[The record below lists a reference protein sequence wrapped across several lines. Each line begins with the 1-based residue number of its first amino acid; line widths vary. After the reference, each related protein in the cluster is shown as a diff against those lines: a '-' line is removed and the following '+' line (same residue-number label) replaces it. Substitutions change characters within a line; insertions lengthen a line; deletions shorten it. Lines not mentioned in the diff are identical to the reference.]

1 MFEFNHGFL
10 GKWKLKTLPWKKNKK
25 QQWLTEEEKILIG
38 KIDQSVK
45 DAISR
50 EKNGQKLFL
59 ETNYTKIISKVYCI
73 SERQLCRLQKSKDL
87 KDVENENH
95 VNQRENKLD
104 DFSKSALSRLV
115 YNFYTKPN
123 PEIPTLD
130 RFILPLLR
138 SLDFQK

>member
-1 MFEFNHGFL
+1 M
-10 GKWKLKTLPWKKNKK
+10 
-25 QQWLTEEEKILIG
+25 IG

-50 EKNGQKLFL
+50 EKNGQKFFL

-104 DFSKSALSRLV
+104 DFNKSALSRLV

-130 RFILPLLR
+130 KIHFAALEILGFPKVSKASVHRNLKKLEFVCKKR
-138 SLDFQK
+138 NKK

>member
-1 MFEFNHGFL
+1 M
-10 GKWKLKTLPWKKNKK
+10 
-25 QQWLTEEEKILIG
+25 
-38 KIDQSVK
+38 DQSVK
-45 DAISR
+45 DAVSR
-50 EKNGQKLFL
+50 EKNGQKFFL

-104 DFSKSALSRLV
+104 DFNKSALSRLV

-130 RFILPLLR
+130 KIHFAALEIPGFPKISKASVHRNLKKLGFVCKKR
-138 SLDFQK
+138 NKK